1 MTSLFYFLQNWLAF
15 SFGMFYNLHMTID
28 EINEKLRLQGWTNR
42 RLADE
47 LGVNESSLGQ
57 ILKGNR
63 PLTEQLSRH
72 IEYVLGKREAV
83 LVYRVDV
90 PTHKVEEL
98 TAGRGCVTEADHR
111 EALQAIIEHNL
122 QELAK
127 LGAELEWTPEQ
138 REALGIATQQPGAG
152 YDVREPFA

>member
-1 MTSLFYFLQNWLAF
+1 
-15 SFGMFYNLHMTID
+15 MTIE
-28 EINEKLRLQGWTNR
+28 EIKAILEQRGISQKD
-42 RLADE
+42 LA
-47 LGVNESSLGQ
+47 
-57 ILKGNR
+57 
-63 PLTEQLSRH
+63 EQLHIHPMSLSRILRGAAPLSEQLARH
-72 IEYVLGKREAV
+72 IEYIFGKREAV

-127 LGAELEWTPEQ
+127 LGAELDWTAEQ
-138 REALGIATQQPGAG
+138 REALGISKPLPGGG
-152 YDVREPFA
+152 YEVREPFA

>member
-1 MTSLFYFLQNWLAF
+1 
-15 SFGMFYNLHMTID
+15 MTIE
-28 EINEKLRLQGWTNR
+28 EIKEILER
-42 RLADE
+42 RGISQKDLA
-47 LGVNESSLGQ
+47 
-57 ILKGNR
+57 
-63 PLTEQLSRH
+63 EQLHIHPMSLSRILRGAAPLSEQLAAH

-90 PTHKVEEL
+90 PDGKAQEL

-111 EALQAIIEHNL
+111 LALKAIIEHNL
-122 QELAK
+122 HELAR
-127 LGAELEWTPEQ
+127 LGAQLDWTPEQ

>member
-1 MTSLFYFLQNWLAF
+1 MIWLYRYTKFVYNSAMELEELKQAVTQK
-15 SFGMFYNLHMTID
+15 FGSIKACA
-28 EINEKLRLQGWTNR
+28 E
-42 RLADE
+42 E
-47 LGVNESSLGQ
+47 LGVSYNTLQTTLTGKNPMTKALKNHLMLALGA
-57 ILKGNR
+57 
-63 PLTEQLSRH
+63 
-72 IEYVLGKREAV
+72 REAV

-138 REALGIATQQPGAG
+138 REALGISTPLPGGG
-152 YDVREPFA
+152 YEVREPFA

>member
-1 MTSLFYFLQNWLAF
+1 
-15 SFGMFYNLHMTID
+15 MTID
-28 EINEKLRLQGWTNR
+28 EINERLRLQGWTNR

-127 LGAELEWTPEQ
+127 LGAELDWTAEQ
-138 REALGIATQQPGAG
+138 REALGISTPLPGGG
-152 YDVREPFA
+152 YEVREPFA